1 MCGNGLE
8 GSGGQIPD
16 RWKKLNMGQ
25 SVFLGPENSSCF
37 TASSHKAWPVFLFCL
52 SRARCASQTL
62 QDVEPGPRL
71 RLGGGRHPPTS
82 FLPGTKLLFANKEE
96 KTGPVSQEFLK
107 HINEQLMSKNSFI
120 SHSFIQSVSQSTS
133 IENQL
138 CTEPGL
144 GRQCG

>member
-71 RLGGGRHPPTS
+71 RLGEVAIPPRH
-82 FLPGTKLLFANKEE
+82 F
-96 KTGPVSQEFLK
+96 SQEQNSYLQIKRKRLGLFP
-107 HINEQLMSKNSFI
+107 KNF
-120 SHSFIQSVSQSTS
+120 
-133 IENQL
+133 
-138 CTEPGL
+138 
-144 GRQCG
+144 